1 MKRQDE
7 CKNTKLPEYKNLEK
21 LKSEIA
27 KEIMLHEKNIEI
39 LKNLRFE
46 FNKTQ
51 EYLKDENL
59 DEAKREE
66 IESKVL
72 ELIYKIG
79 DKEKISENLKETI
92 LKNIVSYIKA
102 KRKMY
107 KEGLIKVNPKDA
119 NYYIYNENIEIY
131 KAAVNLYK
139 NLSCYIKAQGY

>member
-7 CKNTKLPEYKNLEK
+7 FKSKKLPEYKDLEK
-21 LKSEIA
+21 LKGKIA
-27 KEIMLHEKNIEI
+27 KEIMQHEKNTEL
-39 LKNLRFE
+39 LKYLRIE

-51 EYLKDENL
+51 ESLNNENL
-59 DEAKREE
+59 DEAERKE

-72 ELIYKIG
+72 DLLYKIG
-79 DKEKISENLKETI
+79 EKEKISENLKETI

-107 KEGLIKVNPKDA
+107 KEGLVKVNPEDTD
-119 NYYIYNENIEIY
+119 YYIYNENIEIY

-139 NLSCYIKAQGY
+139 NLSCYIKSQGY